1 MYSDTTHQL
10 NGKPAT
16 ATLMEHIKTCTVEYQ
31 RIGQEPRKDPMACDA
46 AEQFQRLIG
55 ANKIKV
61 SHEFLARVQFS
72 LENGRTHEAKV
83 DENKLDSYRLPV
95 GTKLAVVYAPG
106 NPADV
111 RAVLSWERLKVPLM
125 LLAAGLVF
133 LMLAFGGR
141 VSALLAWAFRGRS
154 SVTEKDPVPVPEV
167 RVTTARRSAVGAAS
181 VANLRTPGLA
191 PRTSFGMRK

>member
-31 RIGQEPRKDPMACDA
+31 RIRQEPRKDPMACDA

-55 ANKIKV
+55 ANKIRV
-61 SHEFLARVQFS
+61 SHEYLARVQFH
-72 LENGRTHEAKV
+72 LENGRRHETTV
-83 DENKLDSYRLPV
+83 EESKLDSHRLPL
-95 GTKLAVVYAPG
+95 GTQLAVVYAPG

-111 RAVLSWERLKVPLM
+111 RAVMSWERLKVPLI

-141 VSALLAWAFRGRS
+141 VSAILAWAFRGRS
-154 SVTEKDPVPVPEV
+154 PATERDPAPVPEV
-167 RVTTARRSAVGAAS
+167 RVMTARRSAAGAAS

>member
-61 SHEFLARVQFS
+61 SHAYLARVQFH
-72 LENGRTHEAKV
+72 LENGRRHEATV
-83 DENKLDSYRLPV
+83 EESKLDSHRLPL
-95 GTKLAVVYAPG
+95 GTQLAVVYAPG

-111 RAVLSWERLKVPLM
+111 RAVMSWERLKVPLI

-133 LMLAFGGR
+133 LMLAFGGH
-141 VSALLAWAFRGRS
+141 VAALIAWAFRGRTS
-154 SVTEKDPVPVPEV
+154 AAEKEPAPGLEATVKTP
-167 RVTTARRSAVGAAS
+167 RRSATGASSLAR
-181 VANLRTPGLA
+181 LRTPGLA

>member
-1 MYSDTTHQL
+1 MSSAERYAKGRERYARTRRLRASVRVLTIGAILAGAGGWTMYSDTTHQL

-31 RIGQEPRKDPMACDA
+31 RVGQEPRKDPMACDA

-55 ANKIKV
+55 SNKIKV
-61 SHEFLARVQFS
+61 SHEFLARVQFP
-72 LENGRTHEAKV
+72 LEDGRKHEAKV

-111 RAVLSWERLKVPLM
+111 RAVLVGNGSR
-125 LLAAGLVF
+125 
-133 LMLAFGGR
+133 
-141 VSALLAWAFRGRS
+141 FR
-154 SVTEKDPVPVPEV
+154 
-167 RVTTARRSAVGAAS
+167 
-181 VANLRTPGLA
+181 
-191 PRTSFGMRK
+191 